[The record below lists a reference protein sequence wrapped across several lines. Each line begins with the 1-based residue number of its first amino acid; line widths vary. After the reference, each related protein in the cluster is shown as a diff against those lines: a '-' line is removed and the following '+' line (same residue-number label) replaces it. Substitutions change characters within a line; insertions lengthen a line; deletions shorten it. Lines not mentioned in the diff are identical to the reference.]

1 MSKVFKT
8 RREVRLMRNMMMKL
22 RVDEESILGKLD
34 VVERAAEELSRAA
47 WDLRKTLCCSESM
60 DEETEKPEE

>member
-1 MSKVFKT
+1 
-8 RREVRLMRNMMMKL
+8 MRNMMMKL

-34 VVERAAEELSRAA
+34 VVERAAEELRRAA
-47 WDLRKTLCCSESM
+47 WDLRNTLCYSESM